1 MAGPQASKGRNLPSK
16 RVRSE
21 SVLFGAWNSIRRNAE
36 TSQVKSTKEEAKV
49 FGQDLLKNIH
59 KLQRRLREGY
69 IFEKPYGATPKKGP
83 GKVGNR
89 PIVVA
94 PLHNRIVQRAI
105 LDVLQN
111 ANDMPR
117 IKAVLATPTSIGG
130 IPGRGVENALKIFDQ
145 CAADGY
151 SHVAGSDIAGFFT
164 KIPKA
169 EVFEF
174 LEQEVADPAF
184 MELTRAA
191 LTVEL
196 SNADRLSPDDL
207 RLFPT
212 DEEGVAQGCPLS
224 ALAGN
229 IVLREFDCE
238 MNAPGKGLRC
248 IRYIDDFIVIGR
260 SRTSV
265 MKGMDAARSMLS
277 GLGMNIYDAEEA
289 PTKAFVGRVGEPF
302 EFLGR
307 KLIPGQYPPGE
318 AAKKKLCQSIDQL
331 INDGQ
336 TAVHKAVNGRRLGST
351 DKPFGPTV
359 VAISNAIRGWRGC
372 YRYSNCPEVFAALDH
387 HICRRLID
395 FEAYLNTHAP
405 KKDRSKRVA
414 ALGLRQ
420 LGDGI

>member
-1 MAGPQASKGRNLPSK
+1 
-16 RVRSE
+16 
-21 SVLFGAWNSIRRNAE
+21 VLFGAWNAIRRNAE
-36 TSQVKSTKEEAKV
+36 TSQVKSTKEEARV

-69 IFEKPYGATPKKGP
+69 SFEKPYGATPKKGP

-94 PLHNRIVQRAI
+94 PLHDRIVQRAI

-111 ANDMPR
+111 AKDMPR
-117 IKAVLATPTSIGG
+117 IRAVLATPTSIGG
-130 IPGRGVENALKIFDQ
+130 IPSRGVDNALKIFDQ
-145 CAADGY
+145 CVDDGY

-169 EVFEF
+169 KVFKF
-174 LEQEVADPAF
+174 LEPEIADPAF
-184 MELTRAA
+184 MELARAA

-196 SNADRLSPDDL
+196 SNADKLSPDDL

-229 IVLREFDCE
+229 IVLRDFDEE
-238 MNAPGKGLRC
+238 MNAPARGLRC
-248 IRYIDDFIVIGR
+248 IRYIDDFIVLGGSRR
-260 SRTSV
+260 SV
-265 MKGMDAARSMLS
+265 LKGMAAARSLLAT
-277 GLGMNIYDAEEA
+277 LGMNIYDAEQA
-289 PTKAFVGRVGEPF
+289 PTKAFVGRVGDPF

-307 KLIPGQYPPGE
+307 KLIPGQFPPGE
-318 AAKKKLCQSIDQL
+318 AAKKKLCLSIDSL
-331 INDGQ
+331 IKDGQ
-336 TAVHKAVNGRRLGST
+336 TAIHKAVNGRRLGSN

-359 VAISNAIRGWRGC
+359 VAINNAIRGWRGC
-372 YRYSNCPEVFAALDH
+372 YRYSNCPEVFAELDH
-387 HICRRLID
+387 WICRRLTD
-395 FEAYLNTHAP
+395 FEAYLDSHAP
-405 KKDRSKRVA
+405 KKDRTARMA

-420 LGDGI
+420 LSDGI